1 MKTLFVLDAVSL
13 LFRSYYAIKKMTNH
27 RGQSTNALYGFIR
40 SVQKI
45 IKDFSPTHLVAVFD
59 GPNNKESRQ
68 KIYKEYKEHRKGMPD
83 DLAPQ
88 LALAVTYCSYAGL
101 PHLMEPGFEADDVIG
116 GIALW
121 AADHEVDVRIC
132 SSDKDLCQLVSDRI
146 QLIHTHKNNRIIT
159 KEVVEELYQ
168 VRPEQIVDYLALMG
182 DASDNI
188 PGIPGVGPKTAASLL
203 KEHATL
209 DHLLNS
215 LDQLPNRRL
224 AEKIATHREAALM
237 SQKLARLIVDLSF
250 PKDQTFYAP
259 RPPQLDKLTSLYQE
273 MNFASLLKELKG
285 PLPYGGDAPSV
296 DFRRPPT
303 LVDDPASLKKLVDFL
318 ATCDEICF
326 DTETT
331 AAQPMRATLVGIG
344 FGVAW
349 DQTWYLPLNGELGR
363 SVVIEAVKPLFE
375 NPHRRFYGH
384 NIKYDLH
391 VLRNEG
397 IELATIGFDTIIAS
411 YLINPHL
418 NRHSLDALALELFGF
433 VKTPLKELIGTG
445 KKERS
450 MRDVAIEEAA
460 AYCAEDVAVT
470 CQLKFFFEK
479 ELKRCDLLSVFLT
492 LELPLIPVLAAME
505 HFGMYLDVDALHSMA
520 SFLET
525 EIAKVR
531 ESIHTLAGESFNVK
545 SPKQLSSILFEK
557 LQIKLGNKKWTTR
570 ADVLESIQD
579 KHPIIPQVL
588 TFRFL
593 EKLRSTYVQA
603 LPLQVHPKTHRIH
616 CSFKQFVT
624 ATGRLSCQDPN
635 LQNIPAHSTEGK
647 KIRAAFRPEN
657 PTWRYLAADY
667 SQIELRLLAH
677 FSQDEAL
684 IQAFHNRQD
693 IHRTTAAAIFD
704 CPVEAVTKEQ
714 RSQAKAVNFGIIYGQ
729 QAFGLSKQLGIAVKE
744 AAAFIATYFERYPK
758 VRAFL
763 ENCKEQV
770 RTTGFAETMT
780 GRKRPIPEIHSPNAL
795 IRQGAERLAV
805 NTPLQGSQADIIK
818 KAMIAIQSALAKAS
832 HPAYM
837 VLQIHD
843 ELIFELPEEN
853 VPEVKKI
860 VVDLMENAAHM
871 SVPLTVNI
879 ALGKNWEE
887 C

>member
-1 MKTLFVLDAVSL
+1 MGHLSHSERYSADGEDGHMNEDKETSKSGADILRHEAREAGFRAPETEARNLACVEAHLERFV
-13 LFRSYYAIKKMTNH
+13 
-27 RGQSTNALYGFIR
+27 
-40 SVQKI
+40 
-45 IKDFSPTHLVAVFD
+45 
-59 GPNNKESRQ
+59 GPV
-68 KIYKEYKEHRKGMPD
+68 D
-83 DLAPQ
+83 TVL
-88 LALAVTYCSYAGL
+88 
-101 PHLMEPGFEADDVIG
+101 
-116 GIALW
+116 
-121 AADHEVDVRIC
+121 HE
-132 SSDKDLCQLVSDRI
+132 LVSDRI

-203 KEHATL
+203 KEHKTL
-209 DHLLNS
+209 DNLLSS
-215 LDQLPNRRL
+215 LDQLRNRRL
-224 AEKIATHREAALM
+224 AEKIATHREDALM
-237 SQKLARLIVDLSF
+237 SQQLAQLIVDLSF
-250 PKDQTFYAP
+250 PKDPTFYAP
-259 RPPQLDKLTSLYQE
+259 SPPQLDKLTTLYQD
-273 MNFASLLKELKG
+273 MNFASLLKELKA
-285 PLPYGGDAPSV
+285 PLPNGGAASSV
-296 DFRRPPT
+296 DFRCPPT
-303 LVDDPASLKKLVDFL
+303 LVDDAAALKQLVDLL
-318 ATCDEICF
+318 ATREEICF

-349 DQTWYLPLNGELGR
+349 DQTWYLPLNGKLER
-363 SVVIEAVKPLFE
+363 SAVIEAIQPLFE
-375 NPHRRFYGH
+375 NPARRFYGH

-433 VKTPLKELIGTG
+433 VKTPLKDLIGSG

-450 MRDVAIEEAA
+450 MLDVAIEEAA

-470 CQLKFFFEK
+470 CELKSFFEK
-479 ELKRCDLLSVFLT
+479 ELKRSELFSVFST

-505 HFGMYLDVDALHSMA
+505 HVGMYLDVDALHSMA
-520 SFLET
+520 SFLEA
-525 EIAKVR
+525 EIAEVQHK
-531 ESIHTLAGESFNVK
+531 IHTLAKEPFNIK
-545 SPKQLSSILFEK
+545 SPKQLSHILFEK
-557 LQIKLGNKKWTTR
+557 LHIKLGNKKWTTR

-579 KHPIIPQVL
+579 KHPIIPEVL

-603 LPLQVHPKTHRIH
+603 LPLQVHPTTHRIH

-635 LQNIPAHSTEGK
+635 LQNIPAHSAEGK

-677 FSQDEAL
+677 FSKDDAL
-684 IQAFHNRQD
+684 IHAFQNHQD
-693 IHRTTAAAIFD
+693 IHRITAAAIFD
-704 CPVEAVTKEQ
+704 CSVEAVTQQQ
-714 RSQAKAVNFGIIYGQ
+714 RFQAKAVNFGIIYGQ
-729 QAFGLSKQLGIAVKE
+729 QAFGLSKQLGISVKE
-744 AAAFIATYFERYPK
+744 ASAFITTYFERYPK

-763 ENCKEQV
+763 ESCKEQV
-770 RTTGFAETMT
+770 RATGFAETMT

-818 KAMIAIQSALAKAS
+818 KAMIAIQSALVKAH

-843 ELIFELPEEN
+843 ELMFELPEDN
-853 VPEVKKI
+853 VGEVKKM
-860 VVDLMENAAHM
+860 VVDLMENAAHL